1 MLKSRISLAEE
12 AKNMKRSHSKRH
24 IQLLVLL
31 VLAVGI
37 LPACASGGQ
46 SGPEATSTPPPAAPP
61 TWGEQQDS
69 AWGPAPT
76 MSEAPALALEETL
89 DDSGYDPNKTYDL
102 TVRDTDVRAVL
113 LAIARDSDLSI
124 VIEPDVTGTVTHDIK
139 GVSLPVLLD
148 SLLSPLELEY
158 RVESNV
164 IKVRGRTMET
174 RLFFLDIVQTDRTGS
189 RSIGVTTGGQ
199 SGGGLTGGNGGAG
212 GGAGIGGVG
221 GVGGGSG
228 GGNASVQ
235 SNDPTFIWEQIAE
248 GVGFLMGGGFG
259 GSFGG
264 GALDPLNRSRRGGL
278 GGFGGGFGGGV
289 NGDGPSMHVNR
300 AAGTIMVR
308 HYTDVLDEIG
318 EYLDSIEKIAQRQ
331 VLIEAQIV
339 EVVMHDN
346 FSAGIDWSMAF
357 EDLGLSLGQNV
368 GAGGINVFQAAVSRG
383 NFNAVIGAFSNQ
395 GEVNV
400 LSSPSVVTLNN
411 QMALLSV
418 GTQEVFFTT
427 QTVFN
432 GQGNLAQTIT
442 TPGTVTNGVILSV
455 TPQVAADGWVTMSV
469 QPAVTN
475 LAGFETSPNGD
486 RFPRMDVR
494 VSDHVIRVP
503 EGETIFI
510 GGLLEDVMSDDET
523 KTPVLGDIPILGSL
537 FKRQDKESRKA
548 DLIVMITPTIL
559 NEDRIRELVRDQRQ
573 RLEMRRRAK
582 AGGRAGQ

>member
-1 MLKSRISLAEE
+1 MNRSRRNHRFGWVA
-12 AKNMKRSHSKRH
+12 A
-24 IQLLVLL
+24 L

-37 LPACASGGQ
+37 LPACASG
-46 SGPEATSTPPPAAPP
+46 SSSPEPSTTSPPPANPP
-61 TWGEQQDS
+61 SWDDPQAS
-69 AWGPAPT
+69 AWGSAPV
-76 MSEAPALALEETL
+76 MNEAPALALEESL
-89 DDSGYDPNKTYDL
+89 DESGYDPNKTYEL
-102 TVRDTDVRAVL
+102 QVRDTDVRAVL
-113 LAIARDSDLSI
+113 LAIARESDLSI
-124 VIEPDVTGTVTHDIK
+124 VIEPDVAGSVTHDIK

-148 SLLSPLELEY
+148 SLLDPLDLEY
-158 RVESNV
+158 RVEAGV
-164 IKVRGRTMET
+164 IKIRGRTMET
-174 RLFFLDIVQTDRTGS
+174 RLFFVDIVQTDRTGT
-189 RSIGVTTGGQ
+189 RNIGVN
-199 SGGGLTGGNGGAG
+199 TGGNQNNQLGGAG
-212 GGAGIGGVG
+212 GANGAAAGGL
-221 GVGGGSG
+221 GGGQNG
-228 GGNASVQ
+228 GSASVQ
-235 SNDPTFIWEQIAE
+235 STDPSFMWDFIAE
-248 GVGFLMGGGFG
+248 GVGFLMGNGSGGGFG
-259 GSFGG
+259 GAG
-264 GALDPLNRSRRGGL
+264 LDQNDPFNRNRLRGGL
-278 GGFGGGFGGGV
+278 GGFGGGGAGGGF
-289 NGDGPSMHVNR
+289 GADGPALHVNR

-308 HYTDVLDEIG
+308 HYTDTLDEIA

-346 FSAGIDWSMAF
+346 YSAGVDWNVVF
-357 EDLGLSLGQNV
+357 EDLGVGLGQAV
-368 GAGGINVFQAAVSRG
+368 GASGINVFQAAISRG
-383 NFNAVIGAFSNQ
+383 NFNAVIGAFANQ

-427 QTVFN
+427 TTVFN
-432 GQGNLAQTIT
+432 GTGDLAQTIT

-455 TPQVAADGWVTMSV
+455 TPQIAANGYVTMSI

-510 GGLLEDVMSDDET
+510 GGLLEDVISQDET
-523 KTPVLGDIPILGSL
+523 KTPLLGDIPILGNL
-537 FKRQDKESRKA
+537 FKRVDKESRKA

-559 NEDRIRELVRDQRQ
+559 NEDRIREFARDNLQRV
-573 RLEMRRRAK
+573 EMRRRSK

>member
-1 MLKSRISLAEE
+1 
-12 AKNMKRSHSKRH
+12 MKRSRRDHRFGWAAA
-24 IQLLVLL
+24 LVLC
-31 VLAVGI
+31 VGM
-37 LPACASGGQ
+37 LPACASGG
-46 SGPEATSTPPPAAPP
+46 SSPEASTTSPPPANPP
-61 TWGEQQDS
+61 SFDEPQAS
-69 AWGPAPT
+69 AWGVAPMMT
-76 MSEAPALALEETL
+76 EAPALALEESL
-89 DDSGYDPNKTYDL
+89 DESGYDPNKVYEL
-102 TVRDTDVRAVL
+102 QVRDTDVRAVL
-113 LAIARDSDLSI
+113 LAIARESDLSI
-124 VIEPDVTGTVTHDIK
+124 VIEPDVAGAVTHDIK

-148 SLLSPLELEY
+148 SLLEPLDLEY
-158 RVESNV
+158 RVEAGV
-164 IKVRGRTMET
+164 IKIRGRTMET
-174 RLFFLDIVQTDRTGS
+174 RLFFLDIVQTDRTGT
-189 RSIGVTTGGQ
+189 RNIGVNTGGNQ
-199 SGGGLTGGNGGAG
+199 GNQLGGANGVNGGIGGGLGGGQNGG
-212 GGAGIGGVG
+212 
-221 GVGGGSG
+221 S
-228 GGNASVQ
+228 ASVQ
-235 SNDPTFIWEQIAE
+235 STDPSFMWDFIAE
-248 GVGFLMGGGFG
+248 GVAFLMGSGFG
-259 GSFGG
+259 GGLGG
-264 GALDPLNRSRRGGL
+264 GFDPNDPLNRNRFRGGL
-278 GGFGGGFGGGV
+278 GGFGGGGGMGA
-289 NGDGPSMHVNR
+289 NGPALHVNR

-308 HYTDVLDEIG
+308 HYTDVLDEVG

-339 EVVMHDN
+339 EVVMHDS
-346 FSAGIDWSMAF
+346 FSAGVDWKLVF
-357 EDLGLSLGQNV
+357 NDLGVALGQNV
-368 GAGGINVFQAAVSRG
+368 GATGINVFQAAISRG
-383 NFNAVIGAFSNQ
+383 NFSAVVGAFANQ

-427 QTVFN
+427 TTVFN

-455 TPQVAADGWVTMSV
+455 TPQVAADGYVTMSI

-510 GGLLEDVMSDDET
+510 GGLLEDVVSEDET
-523 KTPVLGDIPILGSL
+523 KTPLLGDLPILGNL
-537 FKRQDKESRKA
+537 FKRVDKKTRKA

-573 RLEMRRRAK
+573 RLEMRRRSK

>member
-1 MLKSRISLAEE
+1 M
-12 AKNMKRSHSKRH
+12 NRSERQRK
-24 IQLLVLL
+24 LTLVALL
-31 VLAVGI
+31 VLAVGV
-37 LPACASGGQ
+37 LPACASGSSEPQ
-46 SGPEATSTPPPAAPP
+46 TAAAAPPPATPP

-69 AWGPAPT
+69 SWGGPAPM

-89 DDSGYDPNKTYDL
+89 DESGYDPNKTYDL
-102 TVRDTDVRAVL
+102 QVRDTDVRAVL
-113 LAIARDSDLSI
+113 LAIARESDLSI
-124 VIEPDVTGTVTHDIK
+124 VIEPDVTGAVTHDIK
-139 GVSLPVLLD
+139 GVTLPVLLD
-148 SLLSPLELEY
+148 SLLKPLDLEY
-158 RVESNV
+158 RVEANV

-174 RLFFLDIVQTDRTGS
+174 RLFFLDIVQTDRAGT
-189 RSIGVTTGGQ
+189 RSIGVNTGNQGTGG
-199 SGGGLTGGNGGAG
+199 GVNGLTGGAAGGIGNAG
-212 GGAGIGGVG
+212 GGQNGGQ
-221 GVGGGSG
+221 
-228 GGNASVQ
+228 ASVT
-235 SNDPTFIWEQIAE
+235 STDPSFMWEQITE
-248 GVGFLMGGGFG
+248 GVAFLMGGGFG
-259 GSFGG
+259 AGIG
-264 GALDPLNRSRRGGL
+264 GAGFDATDPFNRNRARGGL
-278 GGFGGGFGGGV
+278 GGFGGFGGG
-289 NGDGPSMHVNR
+289 GLGQDGPALHVNR

-339 EVVMHDN
+339 EVVMHNN
-346 FSAGIDWSMAF
+346 FSAGVDWTMVF
-357 EDLGLSLGQNV
+357 DDLGLALGQNV
-368 GAGGINVFQAAVSRG
+368 GAGGINVFQAAISRG
-383 NFNAVIGAFSNQ
+383 NFNAVIGAFANQ

-427 QTVFN
+427 STVFN

-510 GGLLEDVMSDDET
+510 GGLLEDVVSDDET
-523 KTPVLGDIPILGSL
+523 KTPLLGDVPILGNL
-537 FKRQDKESRKA
+537 FKRRDKEARKA
-548 DLIVMITPTIL
+548 DLIVMITPTVL

-573 RLEMRRRAK
+573 RLEMRRRSK
-582 AGGRAGQ
+582 SGGRAGQ

>member
-1 MLKSRISLAEE
+1 
-12 AKNMKRSHSKRH
+12 MKRSERQRK
-24 IQLLVLL
+24 LTLVALL

-37 LPACASGGQ
+37 LPACASGSSEPQ
-46 SGPEATSTPPPAAPP
+46 TSAAAPPATPP
-61 TWGEQQDS
+61 TWGEQQGS
-69 AWGPAPT
+69 ALGAPAPM
-76 MSEAPALALEETL
+76 MSEAPALALEESL
-89 DDSGYDPNKTYDL
+89 DESGYDPNKTYDL
-102 TVRDTDVRAVL
+102 QVRDTDVRAVL
-113 LAIARDSDLSI
+113 LAIARESDLSI
-124 VIEPDVTGTVTHDIK
+124 VIEPDVAGAVTHDIK
-139 GVSLPVLLD
+139 GVTLPVLLD
-148 SLLSPLELEY
+148 SLLKPLDLEY
-158 RVESNV
+158 RVEASV

-174 RLFFLDIVQTDRTGS
+174 RLYFLDIVQTDRSGS
-189 RSIGVTTGGQ
+189 RSIGVNTGNQGSTGGLNGGGGVTGGI
-199 SGGGLTGGNGGAG
+199 SGGQNGG
-212 GGAGIGGVG
+212 
-221 GVGGGSG
+221 S
-228 GGNASVQ
+228 ASVQ
-235 SNDPTFIWEQIAE
+235 SSDPSFMWEQITE
-248 GVGFLMGGGFG
+248 GVSFLMGSGSGGL
-259 GSFGG
+259 GG
-264 GALDPLNRSRRGGL
+264 GNIDPLDPFNRRRGGL
-278 GGFGGGFGGGV
+278 GGFGGGGGGFGGGA
-289 NGDGPSMHVNR
+289 DGPALHVNR

-308 HYTDVLDEIG
+308 HYTDTLDEIG

-346 FSAGIDWSMAF
+346 FSAGVDWTMAF
-357 EDLGLSLGQNV
+357 EDLGLALGQNV
-368 GAGGINVFQAAVSRG
+368 GAGGINVFQAAISRG
-383 NFNAVIGAFSNQ
+383 NFNAVIGAFANQ

-510 GGLLEDVMSDDET
+510 GGLLEDVISDDET
-523 KTPVLGDIPILGSL
+523 KTPLLGDIPVLGSL
-537 FKRQDKESRKA
+537 FKRVDRESRKA

-573 RLEMRRRAK
+573 RLEMRRRSK
-582 AGGRAGQ
+582 AGSRAGQ

>member
-1 MLKSRISLAEE
+1 MNRAMRNRRLSLVA
-12 AKNMKRSHSKRH
+12 A
-24 IQLLVLL
+24 L

-37 LPACASGGQ
+37 LPACASAG
-46 SGPEATSTPPPAAPP
+46 SGPEASSSALPPSTTAPPA
-61 TWGEQQDS
+61 WDSGQDPS
-69 AWGPAPT
+69 WGPAPQ
-76 MSEAPALALEETL
+76 MSEAPAMALEESL
-89 DDSGYDPNKTYDL
+89 DQSGYDPSKVYEL

-124 VIEPDVTGTVTHDIK
+124 VIEPDVAGSVTHDIK
-139 GVSLPVLLD
+139 GVTLPVLLE
-148 SLLSPLELEY
+148 SLLEPLELEY
-158 RVESNV
+158 RVESGV

-174 RLFFLDIVQTDRTGS
+174 RLFFLDIVQTDRTGT
-189 RSIGVTTGGQ
+189 RQIGVNTGGQ
-199 SGGGLTGGNGGAG
+199 QGNQLN
-212 GGAGIGGVG
+212 GGVG
-221 GVGGGSG
+221 GQGGLGRSGQNGGS
-228 GGNASVQ
+228 ASVQ
-235 SNDPTFIWEQIAE
+235 SSDPSFMWEQISE
-248 GVGFLMGGGFG
+248 GVAFLMGGGYG
-259 GSFGG
+259 GSSFGG
-264 GALDPLNRSRRGGL
+264 GFDPTDPLNRNRTRGGL
-278 GGFGGGFGGGV
+278 GGFGGGGGGV
-289 NGDGPSMHVNR
+289 GGGGQDGPALHVNR
-300 AAGTIMVR
+300 AAGTLMVR
-308 HYTDVLDEIG
+308 HYSSVLDEIG

-346 FSAGIDWSMAF
+346 FSAGVDWNLAF
-357 EDLGLSLGQNV
+357 EDLGLALGQSV
-368 GAGGINVFQAAVSRG
+368 GASGINVFQAAISRG
-383 NFNAVIGAFSNQ
+383 NFNAVIGAFANQ

-432 GQGNLAQTIT
+432 GTGDLAQTIT

-455 TPQVAADGWVTMSV
+455 TPQVAADGWVTMSI

-510 GGLLEDVMSDDET
+510 GGLLEDVISDDET
-523 KTPVLGDIPILGSL
+523 KTPLLGDIPILGNL
-537 FKRQDKESRKA
+537 FKRRDKESRKA

>member
-1 MLKSRISLAEE
+1 MNRITRNRRLSLVA
-12 AKNMKRSHSKRH
+12 A
-24 IQLLVLL
+24 LLLI
-31 VLAVGI
+31 VGI
-37 LPACASGGQ
+37 LPACASGS
-46 SGPEATSTPPPAAPP
+46 SGPEMSTSAPPPANPP
-61 TWGEQQDS
+61 SWND
-69 AWGPAPT
+69 GPAPSWGPGPQ
-76 MSEAPALALEETL
+76 MSEAPAMALEESL
-89 DDSGYDPNKTYDL
+89 DESGYDPNKTYSL

-124 VIEPDVTGTVTHDIK
+124 VIEPDVTGAVTHDIK
-139 GVSLPVLLD
+139 GVTLPVLLQ
-148 SLLSPLELEY
+148 SLLEPLDLEY
-158 RVESNV
+158 RVESGV
-164 IKVRGRTMET
+164 LKIRGRTMET

-189 RSIGVTTGGQ
+189 RQIGVNTGGQ
-199 SGGGLTGGNGGAG
+199 QGNQLNGAG
-212 GGAGIGGVG
+212 GQGGLG
-221 GVGGGSG
+221 GQSSGRNGGS
-228 GGNASVQ
+228 ASVQ
-235 SNDPTFIWEQIAE
+235 STDPSFMWEQITE
-248 GVGFLMGGGFG
+248 GVGFLMGGGYG
-259 GSFGG
+259 GLGG
-264 GALDPLNRSRRGGL
+264 VGFDPNDPLNRNRARGGL
-278 GGFGGGFGGGV
+278 GGFGGGGGGS
-289 NGDGPSMHVNR
+289 GGSDGPALHVNR

-308 HYTDVLDEIG
+308 HYSSVLDEIG

-339 EVVMHDN
+339 EVIMHDN
-346 FSAGIDWSMAF
+346 FSAGVDWNLAF
-357 EDLGLSLGQNV
+357 EDLGLALGQNV
-368 GAGGINVFQAAVSRG
+368 GASGINVFQAAISRG
-383 NFNAVIGAFSNQ
+383 NFNAVIGAFANQ

-427 QTVFN
+427 TTVFN
-432 GQGNLAQTIT
+432 GTGDLAQTIT

-455 TPQVAADGWVTMSV
+455 TPQVAADGWVTMSI

-523 KTPVLGDIPILGSL
+523 KTPLLGDIPILGNL
-537 FKRQDKESRKA
+537 FKRKDRESRKA

-573 RLEMRRRAK
+573 RLEMRRRSQ

>member
-1 MLKSRISLAEE
+1 MLELRILRPERAM
-12 AKNMKRSHSKRH
+12 KMKRSRRDYHFGW
-24 IQLLVLL
+24 IAAL
-31 VLAVGI
+31 VLAIGI
-37 LPACASGGQ
+37 LPACASGG
-46 SGPEATSTPPPAAPP
+46 SSPEASTTSPPASPPSWNAP
-61 TWGEQQDS
+61 QAS
-69 AWGPAPT
+69 AWSAAPAMT
-76 MSEAPALALEETL
+76 EAPALALEESL
-89 DDSGYDPNKTYDL
+89 DESGYDPNETYEL

-113 LAIARDSDLSI
+113 LAIARESDLSI
-124 VIEPDVTGTVTHDIK
+124 VIEPDVTGSVTHDIK

-148 SLLSPLELEY
+148 SLLEPLDLEY
-158 RVESNV
+158 RVEAGV
-164 IKVRGRTMET
+164 IKIRGRTMET

-189 RSIGVTTGGQ
+189 RNIGVN
-199 SGGGLTGGNGGAG
+199 TGGNQGNQLGGLGGAG
-212 GGAGIGGVG
+212 GGAAGGQAG
-221 GVGGGSG
+221 GQNGGS
-228 GGNASVQ
+228 ASVQ
-235 SNDPTFIWEQIAE
+235 STDPSFMWDFIAE
-248 GVGFLMGGGFG
+248 GVGFLMGNGFG
-259 GSFGG
+259 GGG
-264 GALDPLNRSRRGGL
+264 GGVGGFDQNDPLNRNRLRGGL
-278 GGFGGGFGGGV
+278 GGFGGGGGGF
-289 NGDGPSMHVNR
+289 GTEGPALHVNR

-346 FSAGIDWSMAF
+346 YSAGVDWNVVF
-357 EDLGLSLGQNV
+357 EDLGVGLGQTV
-368 GAGGINVFQAAVSRG
+368 GAGGINVFQAAISRG
-383 NFNAVIGAFSNQ
+383 NFNAVIGAFANQ

-427 QTVFN
+427 TTVFN

-455 TPQVAADGWVTMSV
+455 TPQIAADGYVTMSI

-510 GGLLEDVMSDDET
+510 GGLLEDVISNDET
-523 KTPVLGDIPILGSL
+523 KTPLLGDIPILGSL
-537 FKRQDKESRKA
+537 FKRVDKESRKA

-559 NEDRIRELVRDQRQ
+559 NEDRIREFARDNLQ
-573 RLEMRRRAK
+573 RLEMRRRSQ
-582 AGGRAGQ
+582 AGRRAGQ